1 MVMERQ
7 RPTRGLIPWGIFREL
22 EAMSRRFDDISGRP
36 FLPLWRRLPTEER
49 KWLPAIE
56 VFEKEDKFVVKAELP
71 GMKEED
77 VDVSVSDDILTIKGE
92 KKAENEVKEEDCY
105 CCERSYGSF
114 FRSIALPSNIDT
126 KKIEA
131 SYENGV
137 FEVSLLKVA
146 EVKPK
151 KISIAAKKDKASK

>member
-56 VFEKEDKFVVKAELP
+56 VFEKEDKFVVRLNSRGGRKR
-71 GMKEED
+71 K
-77 VDVSVSDDILTIKGE
+77 
-92 KKAENEVKEEDCY
+92 
-105 CCERSYGSF
+105 
-114 FRSIALPSNIDT
+114 
-126 KKIEA
+126 
-131 SYENGV
+131 
-137 FEVSLLKVA
+137 
-146 EVKPK
+146 
-151 KISIAAKKDKASK
+151 